1 MDRISQEG
9 LGEMLTT
16 SAEETP
22 GGGGEGK
29 TEGGWSVAET
39 IKNIPCPETWQAEHS
54 HMFNPRVFIQV
65 KKRTKRP
72 PIFRMQITPKCVHT
86 CHKE

>member
-1 MDRISQEG
+1 MV
-9 LGEMLTT
+9 TT
-16 SAEETP
+16 AAEETS
-22 GGGGEGK
+22 GGGGEGT
-29 TEGGWSVAET
+29 TEGGRRAAKT

-54 HMFNPRVFIQV
+54 HVFNPRVFIQV
-65 KKRTKRP
+65 KKRTKIP